1 MKKILLSSLLAA
13 SVMFGADAN
22 VCPDLSKK
30 SDNIG
35 LSQGIKTGLIKSH
48 ILSWNVYSDSLK
60 AYNKTNDIDAYIRE
74 DILSS
79 YGATPMWTQLAK
91 LKFTVLDSNTDIAN
105 RNKSSIEYKE
115 LLSSIDKQNPN
126 WCNDLTKKVKADDKK
141 SKTVAQDK
149 NANNTLNAQ
158 PTVDYAAAEKAL
170 QKTDRSRP
178 SAAFTPLNKN

>member
-1 MKKILLSSLLAA
+1 MKRIVLSTLFVA
-13 SVMFGADAN
+13 SVMFGSDTN
-22 VCPDLSKK
+22 VCPDLSKR

-35 LSQGIKTGLIKSH
+35 LSQNIKTELIKSH

-60 AYNKTNDIDAYIRE
+60 AYNKTNDIDAFIRE

-91 LKFTVLDSNTDIAN
+91 LKFSILDSNTDLSN

-126 WCNDLTKKVKADDKK
+126 WCNDIPKKVKADDKK

-149 NANNTLNAQ
+149 NVNNTLNTQA
-158 PTVDYAAAEKAL
+158 TIDYVAAEKAL